1 MTRMSDEEQMDGEPT
16 VFNEADPLA
25 ILKGESKKGNAA
37 LHDYYLMGKG
47 RSLEKLL
54 KSYQNATNEPPT
66 RRIKSLKDWSRFF
79 AWQERIAAQTRLDD
93 AARRAKWEERQ
104 EEIRE
109 ADYQQAGQLR
119 KLVDDALK
127 EAPAFLRQRRRIVKG
142 ENGQPDQIIVTL
154 AIDAKMIIS
163 GAKVASDLQRRAAG
177 LEDETIKHTGEV
189 SAVPIT
195 MADWRKRSARRRAQV
210 EKDLSDFNGEA
221 GGPNE

>member
-1 MTRMSDEEQMDGEPT
+1 MSDEIDDGEP
-16 VFNEADPLA
+16 VLFNEADPLA
-25 ILKGESKKGNAA
+25 MIKNETKKGHAA
-37 LHDYYLMGKG
+37 LMDYYLLGRG

-54 KSYQNATNEPPT
+54 KSYQNATSTPPT
-66 RRIKSLKDWSRFF
+66 TRIKSLKDWSRFF

-93 AARRAKWEERQ
+93 AARRAKWEDRQ

-109 ADYQQAGQLR
+109 ADYLQAGKLR
-119 KLVDDALK
+119 QLVDDALK

-142 ENGQPDQIIVTL
+142 EDGQPDQIIVTL

-210 EKDLSDFNGEA
+210 EKDLSEFNGEV